1 MIALLAGMLVV
12 CGACANMTRTEKT
25 TLAGAAIGAGAG
37 VGIAALARGYLGVG
51 AVVGGA
57 LGAVAGNLYG
67 KEQERREAY
76 YPHHHYKK
84 AQKPQPRPQEETVP
98 QDQPTL

>member
-1 MIALLAGMLVV
+1 MIALLAGMLLV
-12 CGACANMTRTEKT
+12 CGACADMTRTEKT

-76 YPHHHYKK
+76 YPRHHHSKK
-84 AQKPQPRPQEETVP
+84 AKKPPEPQEEITP
-98 QDQPTL
+98 